1 MRASGDGPGDGQGQP
16 TDPFADGHDTTDRDI
31 ASPATAALNQ
41 VADHWDQLVGT
52 QPVAAGAAVRGRP
65 EQRLAPW
72 QAVQDDLAEAA
83 QGRPQRKQEGRA
95 QEVAQDVKQSVAPPG
110 QHADPH
116 ALIIDAYL
124 QVLLEQSASDL
135 ILSAGAPP
143 TMRKDGALQPIAREP
158 LRPEQIEEM
167 AREVVSPERWARF
180 QEQGDLDFSF
190 NWKGQARFRINAFK
204 QRGSVGLALR
214 LIPYQIPNFDQL
226 RVPMVVRGLTR
237 LGQGLIL
244 VTGPTGSGKSSTLAA
259 MVNDI
264 VATRPCHVITIEDPI
279 EYVYRHQRSI
289 VEQREVGADVASF
302 ADALRAALRQTPD
315 VLLIGEMRDLETI
328 SAAITIA
335 ETGHLVLATLHTN
348 DTAQAVDR
356 VVDVFPA
363 EQQQQV
369 RVQLSNTLTAV
380 IYQQLLPRRDG
391 PGRVAAFEVLL
402 NTIAVQNLIKE
413 GKTRQL
419 RNVLETGVKDGMN
432 TMERSLGEL
441 VKAGLIDF
449 GAAAARSQHP
459 EELRRLAA

>member
-1 MRASGDGPGDGQGQP
+1 M
-16 TDPFADGHDTTDRDI
+16 
-31 ASPATAALNQ
+31 
-41 VADHWDQLVGT
+41 
-52 QPVAAGAAVRGRP
+52 
-65 EQRLAPW
+65 
-72 QAVQDDLAEAA
+72 
-83 QGRPQRKQEGRA
+83 
-95 QEVAQDVKQSVAPPG
+95 
-110 QHADPH
+110 
-116 ALIIDAYL
+116 IIDAYL
-124 QVLLEQSASDL
+124 QILLEQTASDL
-135 ILSAGAPP
+135 ILTAGAQP
-143 TMRKDGALQPIAREP
+143 TMRKDGALAPIGPDP
-158 LRPEQIEEM
+158 LRPDQVEQM
-167 AREVVSPERWARF
+167 AREVLSPERWARF
-180 QEQGDLDFSF
+180 QAHGDLDFSF
-190 NWKGQARFRINAFK
+190 NWRGQARFRINAFK
-204 QRGSVGLALR
+204 QRGSVGMALR

-226 RVPMVVRGLTR
+226 GVPIVVRGLTR

-315 VLLIGEMRDLETI
+315 VLLVGEMRDLETI

-348 DTAQAVDR
+348 DTSQAVDR
-356 VVDVFPA
+356 IVDVFPGD
-363 EQQQQV
+363 QQQQV
-369 RVQLSNTLTAV
+369 RVQLSNTLAAV

-402 NTIAVQNLIKE
+402 NTLPVQNLIKE

-419 RNVLETGVKDGMN
+419 RNVLETSAKDGMN
-432 TMERSLGEL
+432 TMERSLSEL
-441 VKAGLIDF
+441 IRAGLVDF
-449 GAAAARSQHP
+449 NTAAARAQHP

>member
-1 MRASGDGPGDGQGQP
+1 VSPPPPPDSQG
-16 TDPFADGHDTTDRDI
+16 
-31 ASPATAALNQ
+31 
-41 VADHWDQLVGT
+41 
-52 QPVAAGAAVRGRP
+52 
-65 EQRLAPW
+65 
-72 QAVQDDLAEAA
+72 
-83 QGRPQRKQEGRA
+83 
-95 QEVAQDVKQSVAPPG
+95 
-110 QHADPH
+110 
-116 ALIIDAYL
+116 LIIDAYL
-124 QVLLEQSASDL
+124 QTLLDQVASDL

-143 TMRKDGALQPIAREP
+143 TMRKDGALVAIGPDP
-158 LRPEQIEEM
+158 LRADQIEQM
-167 AREVVSPERWARF
+167 ARQMLSPERWARF
-180 QEQGDLDFSF
+180 ELQGDIDFSF
-190 NWKGQARFRINAFK
+190 NWRGLARFRINAFK

-214 LIPYQIPNFDQL
+214 LIPYKIPNFDEL
-226 RVPMVVRGLTR
+226 GVPHVVRGMTR

-279 EYVYRHQRSI
+279 EYVYRHQRGI
-289 VEQREVGADVASF
+289 VEQREVGADVPSF

-356 VVDVFPA
+356 MVDVFPGD
-363 EQQQQV
+363 QQQQV
-369 RVQLSNTLTAV
+369 RVQLSNTLAAV

-391 PGRVAAFEVLL
+391 PGRVAAYEILI
-402 NTIAVQNLIKE
+402 NTLAVQNLIKE

-419 RNVLETGVKDGMN
+419 RNVVETGAKDGMN

-441 VKAGLIDF
+441 VKAGLVDF
-449 GAAAARSQHP
+449 GVAAARAQHP

>member
-1 MRASGDGPGDGQGQP
+1 M
-16 TDPFADGHDTTDRDI
+16 
-31 ASPATAALNQ
+31 
-41 VADHWDQLVGT
+41 
-52 QPVAAGAAVRGRP
+52 
-65 EQRLAPW
+65 APLS
-72 QAVQDDLAEAA
+72 QT
-83 QGRPQRKQEGRA
+83 
-95 QEVAQDVKQSVAPPG
+95 
-110 QHADPH
+110 ADPH
-116 ALIIDAYL
+116 PLIIDAYL
-124 QVLLEQSASDL
+124 QTLLDQAASDL

-143 TMRKDGALQPIAREP
+143 TMRKDGVLLPIAKDP
-158 LRPEQIEEM
+158 LRPEQIEQIGHEILS
-167 AREVVSPERWARF
+167 AERWERF
-180 QEQGDLDFSF
+180 QERGDLDFSF

-214 LIPYQIPNFDQL
+214 LIPYQIPNFDL
-226 RVPMVVRGLTR
+226 LGVPIVVRGLTR
-237 LGQGLIL
+237 LNQGLIL

-279 EYVYRHQRSI
+279 EYVYRHQRGI

-315 VLLIGEMRDLETI
+315 VLLVGEMRDLETI

-348 DTAQAVDR
+348 DTTQAVDR
-356 VVDVFPA
+356 MVDVFPA

-369 RVQLSNTLTAV
+369 RVQLSNTLAAV

-391 PGRVAAFEVLL
+391 PGRVAAYEVLL

-419 RNVLETGVKDGMN
+419 RNVLETGAKEGMN
-432 TMERSLGEL
+432 TMERSLSDL
-441 VKAGLIDF
+441 IKAGLIDYSV
-449 GAAAARSQHP
+449 AASRAQHP
-459 EELRRLAA
+459 EEIRRLAA

>member
-1 MRASGDGPGDGQGQP
+1 MRG
-16 TDPFADGHDTTDRDI
+16 
-31 ASPATAALNQ
+31 
-41 VADHWDQLVGT
+41 W
-52 QPVAAGAAVRGRP
+52 P
-65 EQRLAPW
+65 EQRLAPG
-72 QAVQDDLAEAA
+72 QAIEDDFEEAA
-83 QGRPQRKQEGRA
+83 ERHPEWKQEGCA
-95 QEVAQDVKQSVAPPG
+95 EQVAHDVKQSMAPPG
-110 QHADPH
+110 QPVDQHPM
-116 ALIIDAYL
+116 IIDAYL
-124 QVLLEQSASDL
+124 QILLEQVASDL

-143 TMRKDGALQPIAREP
+143 TMRKDGSLVPIAVDA
-158 LRPEQIEEM
+158 LRPDQIEQIGQELL
-167 AREVVSPERWARF
+167 ATDRWARF
-180 QEQGDLDFSF
+180 QAQGDLDFSF

-226 RVPMVVRGLTR
+226 GVPMVVRGLTR
-237 LGQGLIL
+237 SGQGLIL

-264 VATRPCHVITIEDPI
+264 VASRPCHVITIEDPI
-279 EYVYRHQRSI
+279 EYVYRHQRGI

-302 ADALRAALRQTPD
+302 ADGLRAALRQTPD

-348 DTAQAVDR
+348 DTTQAVDR
-356 VVDVFPA
+356 IVDVFPA
-363 EQQQQV
+363 QQQQQV
-369 RVQLSNTLTAV
+369 RVQLSNTLAAV

-391 PGRVAAFEVLL
+391 PGRVAAFEILL
-402 NTIAVQNLIKE
+402 NTIPVQNLIKE

-419 RNVLETGVKDGMN
+419 RTVLETGLKDGMK

-441 VKAGLIDF
+441 VKAGLVDLA
-449 GAAAARSQHP
+449 AAAARAQYP